1 MRNRFVALAALV
13 GLAFAS
19 PALAGHHL
27 WTTSE
32 IFTNA
37 SGTIQYI
44 EIFCPAAG
52 EAGLG
57 PFGMTASSHTF
68 NFVTNLPSSATANTW
83 ALIATTGYAATPGA
97 VTPDYTLPTIAG
109 GFFNPAGGNV
119 VYAGLD
125 NWAYGAVP
133 TDGLH
138 ALARNGSTPV
148 NTPTNFAGQT
158 GTINVGTALPAF
170 PTWGLVLLVGAL
182 LLAASGLIRKREA
195 SLA

>member
-13 GLAFAS
+13 GLAFAT

-32 IFTNA
+32 IFSDATG
-37 SGTIQYI
+37 SIQYI
-44 EIFCPAAG
+44 ELFCPAAG
-52 EAGLG
+52 EPNLG
-57 PFGMTASSHTF
+57 AFGMTASAHSF
-68 NFVTNLPSSATANTW
+68 SFVTNLSSSATANTW
-83 ALIATTGYAATPGA
+83 VLIATSAYAATPGA
-97 VTPDYTLPTIAG
+97 VTPDYTLPTIPG
-109 GFFNPAGGNV
+109 GFFNPAGGTM

-125 NWAYGAVP
+125 TWNYGAVP

-138 ALARNGSTPV
+138 ALARNGTTPV
-148 NTPTNFAGQT
+148 NTPTNFAGT
-158 GTINVGTALPAF
+158 THTINVGTALPMF